1 MNAASL
7 RPRPLG
13 ATGIEVSALSLGSWR
28 TYERLP
34 PETGVA
40 IMRAAR
46 EEGINFFDDARYD
59 DETGTAPI
67 PTGYSEVVFGELF
80 RHAGVRRDE
89 AVVANKLW
97 WEFWPEQ
104 SAAAELDES
113 LRRMGFDYVDL
124 IYANPPPRGM
134 AIADSVA
141 AVGGLVASGKAR
153 AWGLVNWPADLAA
166 QACADAARL
175 GVGPPCAVQLPYS
188 LVRRSWVEDPA
199 MTAALSA
206 SGAGVIASFCL
217 AGGVLTGKY
226 LSGPAAGRAAGT
238 LDDPRSAAAVAAAR
252 ELAGL
257 AARLGT
263 TAAALALAF
272 PFTNPAVTSVLFGAT
287 SPGHVRADCAAIGL
301 LGRLSPAEVADL
313 RRIGRPADPAP
324 AVR

>member
-1 MNAASL
+1 VNGASL
-7 RPRPLG
+7 GPRPLG
-13 ATGIEVSALSLGSWR
+13 ATDIEVSALSLGSWR

-34 PETGVA
+34 AETGVA
-40 IMRAAR
+40 ILRAAS

-67 PTGYSEVVFGELF
+67 PSGYSEVVFGELF
-80 RHAGVRRDE
+80 RGAGVRRDG

-104 SAAAELDES
+104 SAAAELDAS
-113 LRRMGFDYVDL
+113 LQRMGFDYVDL
-124 IYANPPPRGM
+124 IYANPPPRGL
-134 AIADSVA
+134 AIADLVA

-166 QACADAARL
+166 QACADAAGL
-175 GVGPPCAVQLPYS
+175 GVGQPCAVQLPYS

-238 LDDPRSAAAVAAAR
+238 LDDPRAAPALAAAR
-252 ELAGL
+252 ELVGL
-257 AARLGT
+257 AGRLGT
-263 TAAALALAF
+263 SAAALALAF
-272 PFTNPAVTSVLFGAT
+272 PFTNPAVASVLFGAT
-287 SPGHVRADCAAIGL
+287 SPEQVRTDCAAIGL
-301 LGRLSPAEVADL
+301 LDRLSPAEVADL
-313 RRIGRPADPAP
+313 RRIGRPEDPAP
-324 AVR
+324 AVP